1 METREIKITRET
13 AERWYNGCDKELK
26 ELALQT
32 YPELKPKYEVGK
44 WYKSRYAMFKCTRI
58 NEKGMPLGYGWVY
71 SCKWLEDDEMPWA
84 SYTKQFQEATHE
96 EVEQRFKEEAK
107 KRGYYDKPFVAVYN
121 GVRSK
126 DAHNIYA
133 DGYFAITGRFWL
145 QNGCVFDNGK
155 WAEFVKE
162 PEYKIGEKYA
172 FADRLE
178 DFDKGNFKIE
188 KLTCIDETA
197 LLPYRGKSLFY
208 KHIRKIEYK
217 FVD

>member
-1 METREIKITRET
+1 METREIKISRET

-32 YPELKPKYEVGK
+32 YPELKPKYESGK
-44 WYKSRYAMFKCTRI
+44 WYKGNGKALFRCTENSDQSRLI
-58 NEKGMPLGYGWVY
+58 GYGFDAVGDWSNNDFGY
-71 SCKWLEDDEMPWA
+71 WGSKGA
-84 SYTKQFQEATHE
+84 TEATHE
-96 EVEQRFKEEAK
+96 EVEQRFREEAK
-107 KRGYYDKPFVAVYN
+107 KRGYYDKPFMCLYHGENEQNPEDFVE
-121 GVRSK
+121 
-126 DAHNIYA
+126 
-133 DGYFAITGRFWL
+133 GYFKSGRFWL
-145 QNGCVFDNGK
+145 EKGCVFDNGK

-217 FVD
+217 FLD

>member
-44 WYKSRYAMFKCTRI
+44 WYSGHGFLFRCTRI
-58 NEKGMPLGYGWVY
+58 NGKNEPLGYGW
-71 SCKWLEDDEMPWA
+71 SFTGAFCNDDDRKWYCGFGDF
-84 SYTKQFQEATHE
+84 KEATHE

-107 KRGYYDKPFVAVYN
+107 KRGYYDKPFVCLKLSKKCPVEAVE
-121 GVRSK
+121 VLS
-126 DAHNIYA
+126 D
-133 DGYFAITGRFWL
+133 DMERFWL
-145 QNGCVFDNGK
+145 DKGCVFDNGK

-162 PEYKIGEKYA
+162 PEYKIGERYA
-172 FADRLE
+172 FADDEE
-178 DFDKGNFKIE
+178 DWKLGRFTVGKITGYDKDSQFKYE
-188 KLTCIDETA
+188 A
-197 LLPYRGKSLFY
+197 NGKEWFCFA
-208 KHIRKIEYK
+208 RKIEYK

>member
-32 YPELKPKYEVGK
+32 YPELKPKYESGK
-44 WYKSRYAMFKCTRI
+44 WYKGKYHLFRCTRL
-58 NEKGMPLGYGWVY
+58 NNSGQPLGYGWGKDG
-71 SCKWLEDDEMPWA
+71 SWEKDSETPWRTLFA
-84 SYTKQFQEATHE
+84 SGYTEATHE

-107 KRGYYDKPFVAVYN
+107 KRGYYDKPFVCLYHGN
-121 GVRSK
+121 NEQNPE
-126 DAHNIYA
+126 DFIE
-133 DGYFAITGRFWL
+133 GYFESGRFWIEK
-145 QNGCVFDNGK
+145 GCVFDNGK

-162 PEYKIGEKYA
+162 PEYKIGEVYA
-172 FADRLE
+172 FADSE
-178 DFDKGNFKIE
+178 DNFEKGDFRICT
-188 KLTCIDETA
+188 LTDYDETSTF
-197 LLPYRGKSLFY
+197 RFVHNNVGW